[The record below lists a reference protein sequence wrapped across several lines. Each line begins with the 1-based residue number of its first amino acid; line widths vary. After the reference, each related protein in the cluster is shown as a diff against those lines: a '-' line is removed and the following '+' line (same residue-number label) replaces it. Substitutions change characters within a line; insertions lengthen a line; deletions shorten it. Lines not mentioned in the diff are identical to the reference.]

1 MPRPLLLLTFA
12 LALLAGAIG
21 CRNEPAAPPES
32 ERDKSGQARKPHPH
46 PHPHKNGDHEH
57 EPGIHGGFIVEVG
70 RDNYHAE
77 FVPAK
82 MGVLRV
88 FTLGKDETRVQE
100 VEHQKVTLLVQHQD
114 AEPVEVALEPEPQ
127 SSDAKDKTSRFAGKL
142 PKELWDKELTIR
154 SPSGITIGGERF
166 RINAFKL
173 PPPAKPTAGGT
184 QKERDLFLKPEG
196 LYTAEDIRRNG
207 NTVPSVKFKDMQWPH
222 DDKFEAGDR
231 VCPITKNKADPRCQW
246 VVGGKEYTF
255 CCPPCLTRFVQTAKT
270 DPSKIKAPEEY
281 IKK

>member
-1 MPRPLLLLTFA
+1 MLRPLLLLTFA
-12 LALLAGAIG
+12 LALTAGAIG
-21 CRNEPAAPPES
+21 CRNEPASNET
-32 ERDKSGQARKPHPH
+32 EQEKSRQGRKSH

-57 EPGIHGGFIVEVG
+57 QPGSHGGFIVEVG

-82 MGVLRV
+82 MGVLHV
-88 FTLGKDETRVQE
+88 FTLGKDETRIQE

-114 AEPVEVALEPEPQ
+114 AEPVEVVLEPEPQ
-127 SSDAKDKTSRFAGKL
+127 PNDAKGKTSCFAGKL
-142 PKELWDKELTIR
+142 PKELWDRELTIR
-154 SPSGITIGGERF
+154 SPSGITIKGERF
-166 RINAFKL
+166 RINRFQL
-173 PPPAKPTAGGT
+173 PPPEKPAAGGT
-184 QKERDLFLKPEG
+184 QKERDLFLKPGG

-207 NTVPSVKFKDMQWPH
+207 NTVPSVKFKDMEWPH

-231 VCPITKNKADPRCQW
+231 VCPVTDKKADPRCRW

-255 CCPPCLTRFVQTAKT
+255 CCHPCVTSFVRWAKT